1 MFKMGFLFFNR
12 LRHDRFKVLDFY
24 EETIPEYL
32 PDTFKRFVRV
42 SRETCE
48 FLCQT
53 LGQFNRMH
61 LRNPSTGGKLEMP
74 IEKQVLMTLKYLAS
88 QETTLQ
94 ISHLFGVTEYA
105 FLKHKNNVID
115 TIYENLMDRFIVW
128 PDSNELAAIAN
139 NFDNMGT
146 RHFPNVV
153 GAIDGSH
160 IPIEPHVENPQAYF
174 NRKKFHSVI
183 LQGVCKDD
191 TQFTKINVGWPGRVH
206 DAKVLRHSEIWE
218 RGDAKCQVGRFH
230 LLGDGAYP
238 LRRWLFAP
246 YRDNGNLTRAQVNY
260 NKSLS
265 SKRQVIERAFGLL
278 KGRFRRLKYV
288 NLKDL
293 GRICRTIAASCIL
306 HNIAVLNNDE
316 LEDMLEGDDDV
327 ADDNLVANLF
337 DENDR
342 EGSLKRIRLT
352 NQLNL

>member
-1 MFKMGFLFFNR
+1 
-12 LRHDRFKVLDFY
+12 
-24 EETIPEYL
+24 
-32 PDTFKRFVRV
+32 
-42 SRETCE
+42 
-48 FLCQT
+48 
-53 LGQFNRMH
+53 MH

-105 FLKHKNNVID
+105 FLKHKNNAID
-115 TIYENLMDRFIVW
+115 TIYENVMD
-128 PDSNELAAIAN
+128 
-139 NFDNMGT
+139 
-146 RHFPNVV
+146 
-153 GAIDGSH
+153 
-160 IPIEPHVENPQAYF
+160 
-174 NRKKFHSVI
+174 
-183 LQGVCKDD
+183 
-191 TQFTKINVGWPGRVH
+191 
-206 DAKVLRHSEIWE
+206 
-218 RGDAKCQVGRFH
+218 
-230 LLGDGAYP
+230 
-238 LRRWLFAP
+238 RRWLLTP

-306 HNIAVLNNDE
+306 HNIAVLNNE

-337 DENDR
+337 AENDR
-342 EGSLKRIRLT
+342 EGSLKKIRLT